1 MSTFKFKKQ
10 MGKKQEF
17 KKEAPGFFDRWVHG
31 TGGHKDSAGVFTH
44 LLCPRLEHAAQG
56 LCKRSARICRE

>member
-1 MSTFKFKKQ
+1 MSTLKFKKQ

-31 TGGHKDSAGVFTH
+31 TGGQQGVCRRVHKVTCSMCNSTYK
-44 LLCPRLEHAAQG
+44 Q
-56 LCKRSARICRE
+56 